1 MPYPTLTEYVKAI
14 SDAEDNLDKL
24 RHIRPVLDN
33 QGEPF
38 RSVGGFAVVF
48 KMKDEDTGK
57 IYALKCFHEDQTDR
71 AETYQEISRTLS
83 STKSSYLMDVL
94 YLPKELF
101 VDTQI
106 TDETEF
112 PVLQMDWIEGETMEA
127 YIASHYRDSSAI
139 HNLYLRFCELALW
152 LRSKPFA
159 HGDIKPDNIMIR
171 QDGSLVLIDYD
182 GMFVPSLKGRI
193 SPTIGTRS
201 FSHPLRTAQD
211 FDESID
217 DFALA
222 SISISLLAMSE
233 NPQLFLDYG
242 AVDRLLFKEED
253 YRDIEASHVYKQLV
267 AMGGVFPSLL
277 GLFAQCLKTNTR
289 ANDALY
295 DQIFDLQTKAPE
307 ILLFKSQSGANVY
320 VDDSIELI
328 WEVKNAT
335 TLTIDGKNVTD
346 LSSFKKKIHKST
358 EFELVATNGLKATSQ
373 KLVINAI
380 EQPSISFKSSSLK
393 LRKGKDEQIRLSW
406 NVNHASSAKLYY
418 EYEEETIK
426 LSGNKN
432 LSIVNPTEFTLVA
445 VGLDG
450 NRTFTKKIRV
460 NVFSESQVIFS
471 SDKNYTLPG
480 VPFTLSWEVLHAK
493 EVELKDYGK
502 VHAKDKKTLSIDRD
516 STYVLIVS
524 DAFGT
529 KEYETTIRMLPLPAI
544 KLSAPVPEFCSTLN
558 PKVSLQ
564 TPICNFS
571 FPKIDVMGVH
581 FNAPIAPNL
590 EQSGLKVELTSL
602 QKKHFSFWSSIKGL
616 YNYYCNKLSQYGK
629 Q

>member
-24 RHIRPVLDN
+24 SFMKPVLDN
-33 QGEPF
+33 QGEPS

-48 KMKDEDTGK
+48 KMRDEDTGK
-57 IYALKCFHEDQTDR
+57 MYALKCFHEDQTDR
-71 AETYQEISRTLS
+71 ADAYQEISKTLS
-83 STKSSYLMDVL
+83 RTRSSYLMDVQ

-106 TDETEF
+106 SSETEF

-242 AVDRLLFKEED
+242 AADRLLFKEED
-253 YRDIEASHVYKQLV
+253 YRNIEASHVYKQLV

-307 ILLFKSQSGANVY
+307 ILLFKSLPGTKVY
-320 VDDSIELI
+320 VDDNIELI

-335 TLTIDGKNVTD
+335 TLSIEGKNVTE
-346 LSSFKKKIHKST
+346 LSSYKKKIHKTT
-358 EFELVATNGLKATSQ
+358 EFELVATNGLKSASQ

-393 LRKGKDEQIRLSW
+393 LRKGKDESVRLSW
-406 NVNHASSAKLYY
+406 KVNNASSAELCFDGK
-418 EYEEETIK
+418 EESIK
-426 LSGNKN
+426 FVGDKVF
-432 LSIVNPTEFTLVA
+432 SIEEPTEFTLVA

-450 NRTFTKKIRV
+450 NRTFTKKIKI

-502 VHAKDKKTLSIDRD
+502 VHAKDTKILTTDRD
-516 STYVLIVS
+516 STYILIVS

-544 KLSAPVPEFCSTLN
+544 QISAPVPKFCSNLN
-558 PKVSLQ
+558 AEVSHQ
-564 TPICNFS
+564 VPVCNFT

-581 FNAPIAPNL
+581 FNTPVVPSL

-602 QKKHFSFWSSIKGL
+602 SKKQITFWSSIKGL
-616 YNYYCNKLSQYGK
+616 FYYYYTKLSQYGK